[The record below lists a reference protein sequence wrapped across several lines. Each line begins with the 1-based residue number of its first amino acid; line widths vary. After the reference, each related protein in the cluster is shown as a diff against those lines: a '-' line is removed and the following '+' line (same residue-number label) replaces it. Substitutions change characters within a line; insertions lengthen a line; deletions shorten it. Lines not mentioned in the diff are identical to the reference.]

1 MAGGVPDFSFGEGYD
16 TVGNPQLKAERKQQ
30 ELQEAQRVAAAERM
44 AAQEGASIGSA
55 IGQALGMLIG
65 GISAGATYEAATPEI
80 GTAAVGT
87 PGTEGYVPAQP
98 APAVGTPGT
107 EGYVPER
114 AYAAAT
120 PASGLTWDEGM
131 ALGAAAGE
139 GLGGGIGLAA
149 GAETQ
154 EPLDETGAVSQL
166 GGALTNLG
174 RAVTMGAT
182 TIAKGQREREAFA
195 NLGKD
200 RT

>member
-1 MAGGVPDFSFGEGYD
+1 MAGGVPDFSFGVGYD

-80 GTAAVGT
+80 GTAPVVVDGV
-87 PGTEGYVPAQP
+87 EV
-98 APAVGTPGT
+98 APAT
-107 EGYVPER
+107 
-114 AYAAAT
+114 ADYAAAK

-149 GAETQ
+149 GAEIQ